1 MAQADHRAYPNGV
14 RMQRRHFRLIAGI
27 IAQDL
32 DGETRRQAA
41 LAFANALRSTNGMFK
56 RQRFLAAY
64 NVEVEQC

>member
-32 DGETRRQAA
+32 DGETRR
-41 LAFANALRSTNGMFK
+41 
-56 RQRFLAAY
+56 
-64 NVEVEQC
+64 